1 MVAARLERLASE
13 DWTCGW
19 GRGGAG
25 SGAGHAGGGAR
36 CWVVSACQKAA
47 AEPRA
52 PGARSSVPTRR
63 TRCAPGSGGARGV
76 PGSRLG
82 GVGLGALGI
91 PDLSAPE
98 QALESG
104 QTWRLRTGLSCPKAG
119 ALRGS

>member
-25 SGAGHAGGGAR
+25 SGAGQARGGVR

-47 AEPRA
+47 ADPRA
-52 PGARSSVPTRR
+52 PGARSSVPTGR
-63 TRCAPGSGGARGV
+63 TRCAPGSGGAGWGGGV
-76 PGSRLG
+76 PESRLG
-82 GVGLGALGI
+82 GAGLGASGI

-98 QALESG
+98 QTLESG
-104 QTWRLRTGLSCPKAG
+104 
-119 ALRGS
+119 